1 MGAVGLGISLLYRG
15 SLLTMATQHTSTT
28 QYKCIKISNWGRL
41 GDFVSSHSGNVVTE
55 KSDIQMRRQKSCKS
69 QHCCEQDLVVTTVS
83 LSHAPRLENPGC
95 EHGRIC
101 QTCVIWSSVIL
112 KTDFDNLPR
121 VDNFRRVDNWWP
133 GVDNCPRVGTTYH
146 VCGHW
151 PRVDNNNGKLWFRW
165 ELIVVEVGCWWW
177 YWASF
182 TLHTPT
188 CLLCVVC
195 PLSTVLP
202 PC

>member
-15 SLLTMATQHTSTT
+15 SLLTMTMTT
-28 QYKCIKISNWGRL
+28 YKYYTIWIYKTSNWGRL

-83 LSHAPRLENPGC
+83 PLPCSQTVESWMWTWRNLPNMCDLI
-95 EHGRIC
+95 IC
-101 QTCVIWSSVIL
+101 IL

-133 GVDNCPRVGTTYH
+133 GVDNLPRVGTTYH
-146 VCGHW
+146 VRGQGQNTGHVSTTKMANCGSGE
-151 PRVDNNNGKLWFRW
+151 N
-165 ELIVVEVGCWWW
+165 
-177 YWASF
+177 
-182 TLHTPT
+182 
-188 CLLCVVC
+188 
-195 PLSTVLP
+195 
-202 PC
+202 